1 MARAL
6 VAAAAAYVVANLV
19 AWAAF
24 RIDKRRARTRAW
36 RIPERVLLMMSAIG
50 VLGALWAMYGHRQR
64 HKVNKRGFV
73 AIVWL
78 ELIAQVAIAV
88 TVVTLRRR

>member
-6 VAAAAAYVVANLV
+6 IAIAIAYGVANLV

-24 RIDKRRARTRAW
+24 RIDKRRARARAW
-36 RIPERVLLMMSAIG
+36 RIPERVLLLLSAIG
-50 VLGALWAMYGHRQR
+50 VLGALVAMYGHRQR

-78 ELIAQVAIAV
+78 ELIAQVVIAV
-88 TVVTLRRR
+88 TVVMLRRR